1 MTMRPSQEIQ
11 DEWNRSWLSR
21 VKPEDWVN
29 PVPRG
34 RYNLVV
40 VGGGTAG
47 LVAAAGAAGLGAKV
61 ALVERHRLGG
71 DCLNTGC
78 VPSKVLL
85 AEARRA
91 SGQSP
96 QLRFQEV
103 MRTIRQRR
111 AEISQHDSAERFTR
125 LGVDVYFGSAKFTS
139 STTLSVGEAVLKF
152 KKACVATGG
161 RPALPDVPGINEQTV
176 LTHESVFS
184 LESLPA
190 SLLILGGGPIGCE
203 MAESFAE
210 MGSVVTLLERGERIL
225 GRDDPEASS
234 LVLDSLAQRGV
245 RVVTGARL
253 ESLQPSDGGQT
264 ASYIEGGKSRELE
277 VEQVLV
283 CTGRKP
289 NVGNMGLQEIGV
301 DFDSADGIQVNDR
314 LQTRLKNIYAAGDV
328 CTAKKFTHHAD
339 FMSRLVLKNALFFGR
354 SKASKL
360 VVPWCTYTSP
370 EVAHVGISAYEAR
383 EDGVAITTLTVPFT
397 EVDRALLEGETRGFI
412 RVHLKSGS
420 DRILGA
426 TAVGPHA
433 GDLICELTVAM
444 QNGLG
449 LTRLGNTMHPYPTRA
464 DAIRKLGDAYGRTRL
479 TPRVK
484 QLFAAWLRFQ
494 R

>member
-91 SGQSP
+91 SGPSP

-139 STTLSVGEAVLKF
+139 SKTLSVGEAVLKF

-203 MAESFAE
+203 MAES
-210 MGSVVTLLERGERIL
+210 G
-225 GRDDPEASS
+225 
-234 LVLDSLAQRGV
+234 
-245 RVVTGARL
+245 
-253 ESLQPSDGGQT
+253 
-264 ASYIEGGKSRELE
+264 
-277 VEQVLV
+277 
-283 CTGRKP
+283 
-289 NVGNMGLQEIGV
+289 
-301 DFDSADGIQVNDR
+301 
-314 LQTRLKNIYAAGDV
+314 
-328 CTAKKFTHHAD
+328 
-339 FMSRLVLKNALFFGR
+339 
-354 SKASKL
+354 
-360 VVPWCTYTSP
+360 
-370 EVAHVGISAYEAR
+370 
-383 EDGVAITTLTVPFT
+383 
-397 EVDRALLEGETRGFI
+397 
-412 RVHLKSGS
+412 
-420 DRILGA
+420 
-426 TAVGPHA
+426 
-433 GDLICELTVAM
+433 
-444 QNGLG
+444 
-449 LTRLGNTMHPYPTRA
+449 
-464 DAIRKLGDAYGRTRL
+464 
-479 TPRVK
+479 
-484 QLFAAWLRFQ
+484 
-494 R
+494 

>member
-139 STTLSVGEAVLKF
+139 SKTLSVGEAVLKF

-234 LVLDSLAQRGV
+234 LVRDSLAQRGV

-314 LQTRLKNIYAAGDV
+314 LQT
-328 CTAKKFTHHAD
+328 
-339 FMSRLVLKNALFFGR
+339 
-354 SKASKL
+354 
-360 VVPWCTYTSP
+360 
-370 EVAHVGISAYEAR
+370 
-383 EDGVAITTLTVPFT
+383 
-397 EVDRALLEGETRGFI
+397 
-412 RVHLKSGS
+412 
-420 DRILGA
+420 
-426 TAVGPHA
+426 
-433 GDLICELTVAM
+433 
-444 QNGLG
+444 
-449 LTRLGNTMHPYPTRA
+449 
-464 DAIRKLGDAYGRTRL
+464 
-479 TPRVK
+479 
-484 QLFAAWLRFQ
+484 
-494 R
+494 